1 MSISLALSLNECINL
16 THSPDHKIASI
27 GTDAELP
34 VFSLFTFNF
43 ILFAFPLPLVGFCP
57 HPGGYFNRHYGN
69 LFVIILSYYAEQR
82 FFATQQ

>member
-1 MSISLALSLNECINL
+1 MSISLALLLNECINL
-16 THSPDHKIASI
+16 TRSLAQTIASI
-27 GTDAELP
+27 GTGAELS
-34 VFSLFTFNF
+34 VFSLLTFNF